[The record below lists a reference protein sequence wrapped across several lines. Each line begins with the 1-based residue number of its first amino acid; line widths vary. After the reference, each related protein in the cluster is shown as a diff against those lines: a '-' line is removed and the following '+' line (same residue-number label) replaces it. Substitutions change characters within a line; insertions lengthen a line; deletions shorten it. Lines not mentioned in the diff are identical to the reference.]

1 MAVTR
6 DELLKMIGEKLGQ
19 SAGGGQQRTQPTEKS
34 DEERAKYKALA
45 DKEYQRVQS
54 VKKLSGTYNPVER
67 ERAQMAQRDA
77 LVAADN
83 ETKAYRKN
91 AALAQKEYDD
101 YVTSPEYRKKLEDII
116 TENFSASETP
126 TSMPRLEDDRAKE
139 LKDKAKERKKPADDE
154 IRKIEE
160 RRAALPSPSAVKE
173 TPVQFSPVYTPGYE
187 RQYNMPEIAADNVVP
202 YLREITLAQKEYDD
216 YVASPEFQQ
225 KKRDA
230 AAQMTRGVLVSEIPR
245 NAPQMMET
253 FEDETA
259 QGLKAKADYYRK
271 LSNDEKSRRIMA
283 QDMAEINAMPEE
295 DRKLFEQ
302 YAESVNAQQD
312 VFAYTNPIL
321 WFWHQNDVADAW
333 KPLAEKYGEEHLA
346 ELKESYN
353 WYASQ
358 QMAEQIAQDV
368 HANNDAAGSAITQ
381 QIIGF
386 PARAMGGVEAMAGR
400 IFELGDR
407 TGRYPT
413 LSPYTPND
421 AMSVFGNDVTADTSA
436 RIAGDG
442 DSMLRKGLSAGYQA
456 VTSAVDSGTRM
467 LLGGGASGGLA
478 LAGINSFTDTLREA
492 SQKGATPEQAYL
504 LATVSGGL
512 EVLTEKV
519 SLDKALEKAKQLGG
533 SDLRK
538 WVLNTI
544 GQGGVEISE
553 ETASFI
559 GNFITEASVLQGKSE
574 YNQTIGEL
582 VANGMSYEEAKAQ
595 ANQNVVDDLLN
606 TWLVS
611 GLSGSIMGAGTT
623 AYSDVMTKLSDPGGT
638 VADTQGAAGSQQAGI
653 SPEASTDTTNAQ
665 SPEAEAAATPQA
677 TNEPIDVPGKPA
689 AEAATTPPVTNKIAE
704 ALDEFSKTGGT
715 TDETADAILSDPEA
729 VRYIQEQLGFDLRQ
743 QVAAERLRRVV
754 KRAIRLAAGQN
765 GYIENWPWS
774 ELQDDS
780 GGGTEEAPG
789 GWIDSIGR
797 ELAERA
803 PARQET
809 PEVPP
814 ERQAVQNAFDRVLGV
829 DTGTDGNYNAING
842 NPIQGGI
849 ENAGT
854 AEQGTAQGAGNQLYG
869 APGEGVQQVQGST
882 EHYSQSQ
889 ESGALGQGH
898 LRGSGEFLLSETAQ
912 KALSEKGSP
921 DVRMYQDS
929 DAQTFVDALNEGRNS
944 DVKNGWC
951 VSPKEVSD
959 LTQPGVKSY
968 LAENGQAGFVI
979 NNGDIEAVFTNKA
992 KGAPKGLA
1000 DSLMLRAL
1008 SAGGN
1013 KLDCYGETLATIYS
1027 RYGFEPVARVEFNRE
1042 VANPGWDASKGEPYV
1057 YVMKHNGDS
1066 ADTVARKM
1074 GTYPEHTKDQLEALP
1089 TYGKND
1095 YDAALAY
1102 RDSLMG
1108 KGSPQ
1113 VADSSGKSTGGGQV
1127 DTSAKSSVG
1136 AADRNFTGAAAY
1148 DDLLSDDNVQPRRAS
1163 DAKNV
1168 EVPKTDTYGRNVSEF
1183 AHNAMNSDIISDRDI
1198 DTAKRLVQ
1206 EGAFGHETQKMAD
1219 VRDRVYDE
1227 IQKKDVSASV
1237 REVSRAAAGGKI
1249 SEYDIAKAQVLFA
1262 MLADKKGARAE
1273 NMAGELLVDL
1283 GEMATQSGRQLNMFK
1298 LLRKLTPEGQISA
1311 VESNI
1316 NRHVDALNEHRSEKK
1331 QVNVE
1336 IPAELE
1342 QDYLNAARDEASP
1355 ENAVASGIANAISE
1369 TMETEG
1375 GELAEKCVKN
1385 ALDQYSNSRYFG
1397 SDGTEPN
1404 SDLLANDMAERVGQR
1419 GEDPLPRQANERRQK
1434 VGAGRGK
1441 NTRAKNQNLEALRDH
1456 YWYLGIENETPD
1468 SAVDYADPKSTL
1480 RKGTKEAATAAGIRM
1495 DNRSETK
1502 RDNVRQEM
1510 RDVLVES
1517 AQEKEAAANRIAEIA
1532 MEGLDLDEESAKAMA
1547 DDIVRAFYSDLA
1559 ERSARRV
1566 AAMFSR
1572 KENGNTKTV
1581 QKTLSRK
1588 LEELYNMGAFSHQE
1602 YRTAIMES
1610 LFGRDDIDIPDSL
1623 IEKFVQA
1630 AGEQKQKALD
1640 QIYASA
1646 AAQIPATLKEKFD
1659 SLRHLS
1665 MLGAPLTHIRNF
1677 GATGAFRPM
1686 SDIKRTISAGIQAL
1700 TLDQKN
1706 RTAAVIGLGK
1716 GSRALL
1722 SWAKNDAKS
1731 DMAVS
1736 MMKGT
1741 YQNGDNARSEIESK
1755 RTIFKNK
1762 ALEGYRK
1769 LNSNALEAEDMVWKK
1784 QEYALTLAS
1793 FLKARGYTVD
1803 QVTGGAVPSEVMA
1816 EGRELAVK
1824 ESLKSTFNDRN
1835 KFSDAISKFRKKGSD
1850 PWSRSLDIMAQGILP
1865 YTRTPANLAVRAVE
1879 YSPAGLAKAAY
1890 DLTEGVKSG
1899 KITAAQGIDN
1909 LASGLTGTGM
1919 MFLGGA
1925 LAAGIIPG
1933 VRLVGAKPDDDEG
1946 EENTQEYA
1954 LEIGD
1959 LSIGISWLAPV
1970 NIPLFIGANLYNKIK
1985 AAGDDGDVD
1994 PWNVMTAIVDS
2005 TASILDPVLEL
2016 SCMSGLNSAVDNMK
2030 YEDTAGDKF
2039 IATAYSAATG
2049 YFLQAIPTL
2058 FGRIEKGVEPNKKR
2072 TFSNGE
2078 TAVQRSVERTL
2089 GGAFQK
2095 LPGDPFQIDKVDAY
2109 GNVVKDSG
2117 NPVARLA
2124 NALLN
2129 PFNVQKIDRSELT
2142 QEIKRLS
2149 GVQPDKVNMPSAP
2162 RTVSYT
2168 DTDGNHHDNE
2178 RLTAEQYSTLEK
2190 TQKQTAAKLL
2200 GQVIGTDIY
2209 KAMTDDQKADVFGY
2223 VYNYAREKGRAEAI
2237 DGYPGLSDSWMQD
2250 VDKNGYGAIV
2260 EKVVTKSFS
2269 NAFTS
2274 MDTSALENAYGLYS
2288 AMDKDR
2294 QKQFRENN
2302 RGRVGYYIT
2311 AKEKGVSDGV
2321 FTDLYDTYKEL
2332 DGDEVMTDQQKA
2344 QEWSRTLAK
2353 AYEDGKITKAA
2364 HDALKEEMAI
2374 WQNFPV
2380 DTVKFDAMTES
2391 GLSSDVADRIIKG
2404 LADLQGTGSVDKDT
2418 GENRVT
2424 DRDKWGYIA
2433 ALDGLSDKEKDRVM
2447 LLYMPDYNPEAEKP
2461 NKTELKYAYLR
2472 GRGYSAEQFTQ
2483 TYGVT
2488 QEFTKKADMI
2498 AAWVALGY
2506 SSEEAQ
2512 MFYKLYKGKLV

>member
-1 MAVTR
+1 MAKY
-6 DELLKMIGEKLGQ
+6 DLLRKAIFEEQK
-19 SAGGGQQRTQPTEKS
+19 EKS
-34 DEERAKYKALA
+34 ERNNESPISRQALA
-45 DKEYQRVQS
+45 
-54 VKKLSGTYNPVER
+54 
-67 ERAQMAQRDA
+67 AQ
-77 LVAADN
+77 
-83 ETKAYRKN
+83 EEK
-91 AALAQKEYDD
+91 AQKREAEKRAAAEKAIAD
-101 YVTSPEYRKKLEDII
+101 VGVIPV
-116 TENFSASETP
+116 A
-126 TSMPRLEDDRAKE
+126 PRY
-139 LKDKAKERKKPADDE
+139 ERK
-154 IRKIEE
+154 
-160 RRAALPSPSAVKE
+160 
-173 TPVQFSPVYTPGYE
+173 F
-187 RQYNMPEIAADNVVP
+187 NMPEAAADNVVP
-202 YLREITLAQKEYDD
+202 YLREVTLAQKEYDD
-216 YVASPEFQQ
+216 YKNSQEFQQ
-225 KKRDA
+225 RKREA
-230 AAQMTRGVLVSEIPR
+230 ATQLTRNTPMSEVPR
-245 NAPQMMET
+245 NAPQMT
-253 FEDETA
+253 AVFEDETSKA
-259 QGLKAKADYYRK
+259 LKAKADYWK
-271 LSNDEKSRRIMA
+271 NAQEKAITARMRQ
-283 QDMAEINAMPEE
+283 QDMAKVNALPEE
-295 DRKLFEQ
+295 DRKLLADYVENKDISENFWAHFGSGGSSLLAATRMDQAGQPLVDKYGRDAFDAMVAAYSWDLHERQ
-302 YAESVNAQQD
+302 AEEKMAKAAEDVSTVPGAIGKNIESVGGKLLNVPNAFMGR
-312 VFAYTNPIL
+312 V
-321 WFWHQNDVADAW
+321 
-333 KPLAEKYGEEHLA
+333 GE
-346 ELKESYN
+346 
-353 WYASQ
+353 
-358 QMAEQIAQDV
+358 
-368 HANNDAAGSAITQ
+368 AIS
-381 QIIGF
+381 
-386 PARAMGGVEAMAGR
+386 PK
-400 IFELGDR
+400 
-407 TGRYPT
+407 RYPT
-413 LSPYTPND
+413 LEPVRSND
-421 AMSVFGNDVTADTSA
+421 LTSIYYDA
-436 RIAGDG
+436 VRDETGKQIVGEG
-442 DSMLRKGLSAGYQA
+442 DSTARNILGYGYQA
-456 VTSAVDSGTRM
+456 TMSTADSLLRLAVLGPQASLGAVAMDSF
-467 LLGGGASGGLA
+467 ASGV
-478 LAGINSFTDTLREA
+478 REA
-492 SQKGATPEQAYL
+492 TQNGANPAQAYAM
-504 LATVSGGL
+504 ATVNAGL

-519 SLDKALEKAKQLGG
+519 SMDALLDKAKAGATK
-533 SDLRK
+533 DLTK
-538 WVLNTI
+538 FLLNTF
-544 GQGGVEISE
+544 GQAGVEISE
-553 ETASFI
+553 EEASLI
-559 GNFITEASVLQGKSE
+559 GNTLAEAAILREKSE
-574 YNQTIGEL
+574 YNRAIQQL
-582 VANGMSYEEAKAQ
+582 VVDGYSYADAEAMAAKAIVDEAKETAI
-595 ANQNVVDDLLN
+595 
-606 TWLVS
+606 VS
-611 GLSGSIMGAGTT
+611 GLSGEISGLT
-623 AYSDVMTKLSDPGGT
+623 ATVYSNA
-638 VADTQGAAGSQQAGI
+638 VARAEAKTNASQNMQEAVENPQAGI
-653 SPEASTDTTNAQ
+653 LPETSMDTTKAQ
-665 SPEAEAAATPQA
+665 SPDTEAAGAPQTGNA
-677 TNEPIDVPGKPA
+677 LTNALGEL
-689 AEAATTPPVTNKIAE
+689 AETGNVSNKTAE
-704 ALDEFSKTGGT
+704 K
-715 TDETADAILSDPEA
+715 ILSDPAAMEQLSRQTGLDLSQTATASEKRNAVKAA
-729 VRYIQEQLGFDLRQ
+729 VRQMAGD
-743 QVAAERLRRVV
+743 AAPTTLNREGAQSL
-754 KRAIRLAAGQN
+754 IEDMGQ
-765 GYIENWPWS
+765 
-774 ELQDDS
+774 
-780 GGGTEEAPG
+780 
-789 GWIDSIGR
+789 

>member
-1 MAVTR
+1 MSELQKRVYEAVYR
-6 DELLKMIGEKLGQ
+6 EKMTGDRSGVDALIREHQQQGKAVREEK
-19 SAGGGQQRTQPTEKS
+19 AR
-34 DEERAKYKALA
+34 
-45 DKEYQRVQS
+45 
-54 VKKLSGTYNPVER
+54 ER
-67 ERAQMAQRDA
+67 EA
-77 LVAADN
+77 
-83 ETKAYRKN
+83 
-91 AALAQKEYDD
+91 
-101 YVTSPEYRKKLEDII
+101 KK
-116 TENFSASETP
+116 
-126 TSMPRLEDDRAKE
+126 
-139 LKDKAKERKKPADDE
+139 
-154 IRKIEE
+154 
-160 RRAALPSPSAVKE
+160 RAAAVKE
-173 TPVQFSPVYTPGYE
+173 TPVSKSPVSTP
-187 RQYNMPEIAADNVVP
+187 VP
-202 YLREITLAQKEYDD
+202 YEEEATLAQKAYDD
-216 YVASPEFQQ
+216 YVKSQEFQQ
-225 KKRDA
+225 RKREA
-230 AAQMTRGVLVSEIPR
+230 ATNLTRNTPMSEVPR
-245 NAPQMMET
+245 NAQQMTEV
-253 FEDETA
+253 FEDETSKA
-259 QGLKAKADYYRK
+259 LKAKADYYKK
-271 LSNDEKSRRIMA
+271 LSGEEKNRRVMA

-302 YAESVNAQQD
+302 YVESQNTRRSVFVNS
-312 VFAYTNPIL
+312 NPIL
-321 WFWHQNDVADAW
+321 WFQKYNKETDAE
-333 KPLAEKYGEEHLA
+333 KPLLEKYG
-346 ELKESYN
+346 KEQLERWKETYN
-353 WYASQ
+353 WYNSQ
-358 QMAEQIAQDV
+358 QMAEKTAQDV
-368 HANNDAAGSAITQ
+368 HDTNDTTVGAVAQNLAGL
-381 QIIGF
+381 
-386 PARAMGGVEAMAGR
+386 PARALGGVEALAGR
-400 IFELGDR
+400 MYELGER
-407 TGRYPT
+407 TGRYAT
-413 LSPYTPND
+413 LAPYTPQD
-421 AMSVFGNDVTADTSA
+421 ALSVYGNAVTADTSA

-442 DSMLRKGLSAGYQA
+442 GSKLRKGLSVGYQA
-456 VTSAVDSGTRM
+456 VTSAADSGAR
-467 LLGGGASGGLA
+467 LLFGGSAGALA
-478 LAGINSFTDTLREA
+478 LAGINSFTSTLNEA

-504 LATVSGGL
+504 MATASAGL

-519 SLDKALEKAKQLGG
+519 SLDKALDKAKQLGG

-544 GQGGVEISE
+544 GQGAVEISE
-553 ETASFI
+553 E
-559 GNFITEASVLQGKSE
+559 EASYIGGLIAEAAILQGKSE

-595 ANQNVVDDLLN
+595 ANKDVWNEAVN
-606 TWLVS
+606 TAVVS
-611 GLSGSIMGAGTT
+611 GLSGSIMGAGAT
-623 AYSDVMTKLSDPGGT
+623 AYSDVMTKLGKQGT
-638 VADTQGAAGSQQAGI
+638 QVSPQAGVL
-653 SPEASTDTTNAQ
+653 PETPMDTTKAQ
-665 SPEAEAAATPQA
+665 SPDVEAAGTPQTENA
-677 TNEPIDVPGKPA
+677 LTN
-689 AEAATTPPVTNKIAE
+689 
-704 ALDEFSKTGGT
+704 ALDKLAETGNVSNKTV
-715 TDETADAILSDPEA
+715 EKILSDPAAMEQLSRQTGLDLSQTATASEKRNAVKAA
-729 VRYIQEQLGFDLRQ
+729 VRQMAGD
-743 QVAAERLRRVV
+743 AAPTTMNREGAQSL
-754 KRAIRLAAGQN
+754 IEDMGQ
-765 GYIENWPWS
+765 
-774 ELQDDS
+774 
-780 GGGTEEAPG
+780 
-789 GWIDSIGR
+789 

-809 PEVPP
+809 PEVSPK
-814 ERQAVQNAFDRVLGV
+814 RQAVQNAIDQVLGV
-829 DTGTDGNYNAING
+829 DTGTGGNYNAING

-869 APGEGVQQVQGST
+869 ASGEGVQQVQGS
-882 EHYSQSQ
+882 
-889 ESGALGQGH
+889 ESGNPGLPRGRDLGQGDI
-898 LRGSGEFLLSETAQ
+898 RDAGELLLSETAQ

-929 DAQTFVDALNEGRNS
+929 DAQTFVNALNEGRNS

-1013 KLDCYGETLATIYS
+1013 KLDCYGETLAKIYS
-1027 RYGFEPVARVEFNRE
+1027 KYGFEPVARVEFNKTY
-1042 VANPGWDASKGEPYV
+1042 ANEGWTPDKGEPYI

-1066 ADTVARKM
+1066 ADTVAQKM
-1074 GTYPEHTKDQLEALP
+1074 GDYPRYSKEQLEALP

-1113 VADSSGKSTGGGQV
+1113 VADSSGKSTEGGQG

-1136 AADRNFTGAAAY
+1136 AADRDFTGMAAY

-1168 EVPKTDTYGRNVSEF
+1168 EVPKTDVYGRNVSEF

-1198 DTAKRLVQ
+1198 DTAKRLIQ

-1227 IQKKDVSASV
+1227 IQEKGVSASV

-1249 SEYDIAKAQVLFA
+1249 SEYDIAKAQALFA
-1262 MLADKKGARAE
+1262 MLTDKKGVRAE

-1311 VESNI
+1311 VKSNI
-1316 NRHVDALNEHRSEKK
+1316 NRYVDTLNEHRSAKK

-1342 QDYLNAARDEASP
+1342 QAYVKAARSGNEA
-1355 ENAVASGIANAISE
+1355 
-1369 TMETEG
+1369 TQ
-1375 GELAEKCVKN
+1375 KQ
-1385 ALDQYSNSRYFG
+1385 ALDQMY
-1397 SDGTEPN
+1397 
-1404 SDLLANDMAERVGQR
+1404 
-1419 GEDPLPRQANERRQK
+1419 
-1434 VGAGRGK
+1434 
-1441 NTRAKNQNLEALRDH
+1441 
-1456 YWYLGIENETPD
+1456 
-1468 SAVDYADPKSTL
+1468 
-1480 RKGTKEAATAAGIRM
+1480 
-1495 DNRSETK
+1495 
-1502 RDNVRQEM
+1502 
-1510 RDVLVES
+1510 
-1517 AQEKEAAANRIAEIA
+1517 
-1532 MEGLDLDEESAKAMA
+1532 
-1547 DDIVRAFYSDLA
+1547 
-1559 ERSARRV
+1559 
-1566 AAMFSR
+1566 
-1572 KENGNTKTV
+1572 
-1581 QKTLSRK
+1581 
-1588 LEELYNMGAFSHQE
+1588 E
-1602 YRTAIMES
+1602 Y
-1610 LFGRDDIDIPDSL
+1610 
-1623 IEKFVQA
+1623 
-1630 AGEQKQKALD
+1630 
-1640 QIYASA
+1640 A
-1646 AAQIPATLKEKFD
+1646 AAQIPATLEEKFN

-1686 SDIKRTISAGIQAL
+1686 SDIKRTISAGIQAVA
-1700 TLDQKN
+1700 LDQKN

-1716 GSRALL
+1716 ENRELL

-1741 YQNGDNARSEIESK
+1741 YQNGDNARSEIEDK

-1769 LNSNALEAEDMVWKK
+1769 FNSNALEAEDMVWKK
-1784 QEYALTLAS
+1784 REYALTLAS

-1824 ESLKSTFNDRN
+1824 EALKSTFNDRN

-1865 YTRTPANLAVRAVE
+1865 YTRTPANIGARAFE
-1879 YSPAGLAKAAY
+1879 YSYAGLAKAAY
-1890 DLTEGVKSG
+1890 DLTKGVKSG

-1933 VRLVGAKPDDDEG
+1933 VRLVGEKPDDDEN
-1946 EENTQEYA
+1946 EENTQEFA

-1959 LSIGISWLAPV
+1959 QSIGISWLAPE
-1970 NIPLFIGANLYNKIK
+1970 NIPLFVGANLYNKIK
-1985 AAGDDGDVD
+1985 AAGDDGDID
-1994 PWNVMTAIVDS
+1994 PWDVMAAIVDS
-2005 TASILDPVLEL
+2005 AASSLDPVLEL
-2016 SCMSGLNSAVDNMK
+2016 SCMSGLNDAIDNMK

-2039 IATAYSAATG
+2039 IATVYSAATG

-2078 TAVQRSVERTL
+2078 TTVQRSVERTL

-2095 LPGDPFQIDKVDAY
+2095 LPGDPYQIDKVDAY
-2109 GNVVKDSG
+2109 GNVAKDSG
-2117 NPVARLA
+2117 NLVTRLA

-2142 QEIKRLS
+2142 QEIKRLN
-2149 GVQPDKVNMPSAP
+2149 GVQPDKVNMPSVP
-2162 RTVSYT
+2162 KTVSYT
-2168 DTDGNHHDNE
+2168 DADGNHHDNE
-2178 RLTAEQYSTLEK
+2178 RLTAEQYSALEK
-2190 TQKQTAAKLL
+2190 TQKQAAAKLL
-2200 GQVIGTDIY
+2200 NQVIGTDIY
-2209 KAMTDDQKADVFGY
+2209 KAMTDDQKADVFSY

-2260 EKVVTKSFS
+2260 EKVMAKSFS

-2274 MDTSALENAYGLYS
+2274 MEGEKLDQAYGLYQS
-2288 AMDKDR
+2288 LPFS
-2294 QKQFRENN
+2294 QRENFKRDN
-2302 RGRVGYYIT
+2302 SGKVGYYIT

-2321 FTDLYDTYKEL
+2321 FTNLYNTYKGL
-2332 DGDEVMTDQQKA
+2332 GDDKSMTANQKA
-2344 QEWSRTLAK
+2344 QEWSKALAG
-2353 AYEDGKITKAA
+2353 AYEGGEITKAA
-2364 HDALKEEMAI
+2364 HDALKEEMVFRQTYTAK
-2374 WQNFPV
+2374 
-2380 DTVKFDAMTES
+2380 TEKFDAMAES

-2418 GENRVT
+2418 GEATVTNR
-2424 DRDKWGYIA
+2424 DRWGYIA
-2433 ALDGLSDKEKDRVM
+2433 ALDGLSDKEKDRIM

-2461 NKTELKYAYLR
+2461 DKTELKYAYLR
-2472 GRGYSAEQFTQ
+2472 SKGYSAEQFAQ
-2483 TYGVT
+2483 TYSVT

-2512 MFYKLYKGKLV
+2512 MFYKLYKAGKIV